1 MRILRENRD
10 DGCNIKI
17 SANQQKKMKELEEA
31 EKNNVENYKGFYIMT
46 QLLFLQ
52 SLFLIIWI

>member
-1 MRILRENRD
+1 MRILRENRE

-31 EKNNVENYKGFYIMT
+31 ENTLMISIRERKSN
-46 QLLFLQ
+46 
-52 SLFLIIWI
+52 